1 MATWHRP
8 LFTSSAKPAN
18 VQVPGKIP
26 GFWQALYNG
35 GADVVLNGHVHSY
48 ERFGKLRPNGTV
60 DNERGIREFVAG
72 TGGSGLYD
80 FMATAKP
87 GSEKRIKTWGI
98 LKLTLWP
105 DRYKWEFI
113 DLNGAVLDQG
123 SDTCH

>member
-80 FMATAKP
+80 FMADRKA
-87 GSEKRIKTWGI
+87 GKRKA
-98 LKLTLWP
+98 
-105 DRYKWEFI
+105 YQ
-113 DLNGAVLDQG
+113 DLGDLEADALARPL
-123 SDTCH
+123 